1 MIAREEAR
9 LRALFQRLLLLS
21 VATSPLACSSSSDDG
36 GSDGGPKDATTND
49 AELDAKEPVDAPKV
63 FDAGEGVK
71 TDPYGFVDAA
81 CDPVPLDG
89 GTDGSGCD
97 FLETLPCGLPA
108 GVVTD
113 VADNLPCYIL
123 LSQCAVL
130 CNETESLQRV
140 CAISECLNVDASA
153 IPNITPLT
161 LECATGAGACAPGAG
176 RRPAGL
182 RDAAPARRGDAVGA
196 VLADTA
202 RLEAASVHAFR
213 RLGAELTSMRAP
225 RSLVRAAARSA
236 RDEVRHARVMSRLA
250 RRHGGVPARVTLE
263 RPRRARSLEAFA
275 IENAVEGC
283 VRESFGAL
291 VAARQA
297 SHAPD
302 RELARAM
309 GSIASDEARHA
320 ALAWAIARWVRPR
333 LSAGAQ
339 ARLRQATRDAL
350 AALRCEVEST
360 SHDLA
365 HSLGLPAGR
374 DGVALVDAFSA
385 ALFGDTPASCPGPRT
400 T

>member
-21 VATSPLACSSSSDDG
+21 VAASPLACSSSPDDG
-36 GSDGGPKDATTND
+36 SSDGGPKDATTND
-49 AELDAKEPVDAPKV
+49 AELDAKEPIDAPKV
-63 FDAGEGVK
+63 FDAGAGVH
-71 TDPYGFVDAA
+71 TDPYGFVDSS

-97 FLETLPCGLPA
+97 FLESLPCGLPPGA
-108 GVVTD
+108 VTGTVSEGD
-113 VADNLPCYIL
+113 PCYIL

-130 CNETESLQRV
+130 CNQTESLQRV
-140 CAISECLNVDASA
+140 CAIDECLNVDASA

-176 RRPAGL
+176 RRPEGL
-182 RDAAPARRGDAVGA
+182 REASTARLGSPVGV
-196 VLADTA
+196 VLAETA

-213 RLGAELTSMRAP
+213 RLGVELSTLRAP
-225 RSLVRAAARSA
+225 RSLVRAAESSA

-250 RRHGGVPARVTLE
+250 RRHGGIPARARVE
-263 RPRRARSLEAFA
+263 RPRHGRSLEAFA

-297 SHAPD
+297 AHASDP
-302 RELARAM
+302 ELARAM
-309 GSIASDEARHA
+309 RSIARDEARHA
-320 ALAWAIARWVRPR
+320 ALAWAIARWARPQ
-333 LSAGAQ
+333 LSAS
-339 ARLRQATRDAL
+339 ARARARRATAGAL

-360 SHDLA
+360 PHEVA
-365 HSLGLPAGR
+365 RALGLPAGR
-374 DGVALVDAFSA
+374 EGAALVDAFSA
-385 ALFGDTPASCPGPRT
+385 ALFGDTPA
-400 T
+400 

>member
-36 GSDGGPKDATTND
+36 TSDGGPKDATTSD
-49 AELDAKEPVDAPKV
+49 AELDAKGPVDAARV
-63 FDAGEGVK
+63 FDAGAGVR

-81 CDPVPLDG
+81 CDPQPLDG

-97 FLETLPCGLPA
+97 FLETLPCGLPPGA
-108 GVVTD
+108 VTGTVTEGD
-113 VADNLPCYIL
+113 PCYIL

-130 CNETESLQRV
+130 CNQTESLQRV
-140 CAISECLNVDASA
+140 CAIDECLNVDASA

-176 RRPAGL
+176 RRPEGL
-182 RDAAPARRGDAVGA
+182 RDASPARHGSPVGGA
-196 VLADTA
+196 LAEAA

-213 RLGAELTSMRAP
+213 RLGAELSAMRAP
-225 RSLVRAAARSA
+225 RPLRDAAARSM

-250 RRHGGVPARVTLE
+250 RRHGGVPARATVE
-263 RPRRARSLEAFA
+263 QPRRARSLEAFA

-283 VRESFGAL
+283 VRESFAAL

-297 SHAPD
+297 SCAPD
-302 RELARAM
+302 PELALVM

-333 LSAGAQ
+333 LSASGR
-339 ARLRQATRDAL
+339 ARLRRATQSAL
-350 AALRCEVEST
+350 AALRCEVAST
-360 SHDLA
+360 PPELA
-365 HSLGLPAGR
+365 RTLGLPAGR
-374 DGVALVDAFSA
+374 EGAALVDAFSA
-385 ALFGDTPASCPGPRT
+385 VLFGDTPGS
-400 T
+400 